1 MAATS
6 HSSHWVT
13 FPQVLLT
20 ALSGIHN
27 LRFWRFYSSNAL
39 TSLLYLGNMGRE
51 LEAGARDR
59 LEGPATLAQGFGGH
73 RNRREKGE

>member
-51 LEAGARDR
+51 GKLISGAG
-59 LEGPATLAQGFGGH
+59 
-73 RNRREKGE
+73 